1 MIEETNNN
9 PGGQN
14 EPPKSRMD
22 LNNVA
27 KKITGGHKTSGI
39 IISICMV
46 VLGVL
51 LFIKPVYSAIG
62 LAYIVTI
69 GFIVYGVYE
78 IIAYFRTPA
87 DYRNGWTIANGII
100 FALLGVLILIDSF
113 GITGK
118 VAMIET
124 FAFIIGFFAL
134 FGGITQISSYGVFK
148 KSGEPGSGW
157 ILASGII
164 NLILGILII
173 IAPFAGVL
181 TININFGIYL
191 VIGGIALFA
200 EACSGKLARKQ

>member
-1 MIEETNNN
+1 MLYRLYWCSIHIIINWRLLTIDRRVLFSEETNNN

-27 KKITGGHKTSGI
+27 KRKLRVGIKRPASSSRSG
-39 IISICMV
+39 MV

-87 DYRNGWTIANGII
+87 D
-100 FALLGVLILIDSF
+100 
-113 GITGK
+113 
-118 VAMIET
+118 
-124 FAFIIGFFAL
+124 
-134 FGGITQISSYGVFK
+134 
-148 KSGEPGSGW
+148 
-157 ILASGII
+157 
-164 NLILGILII
+164 
-173 IAPFAGVL
+173 
-181 TININFGIYL
+181 
-191 VIGGIALFA
+191 
-200 EACSGKLARKQ
+200 

>member
-1 MIEETNNN
+1 M
-9 PGGQN
+9 
-14 EPPKSRMD
+14 
-22 LNNVA
+22 
-27 KKITGGHKTSGI
+27 
-39 IISICMV
+39 
-46 VLGVL
+46 
-51 LFIKPVYSAIG
+51 
-62 LAYIVTI
+62 
-69 GFIVYGVYE
+69 
-78 IIAYFRTPA
+78 
-87 DYRNGWTIANGII
+87 
-100 FALLGVLILIDSF
+100 LGVLILIDSF

-181 TININFGIYL
+181 TINIIFGIYL